1 MNNNQ
6 ELTTIYKTF
15 MDIYKDAKVS
25 GNQAIWSK
33 GLVLFSLF
41 NPSTKLNAFQAS
53 ESDAVASNKIA
64 MDLGL
69 KSVESS
75 PNAVSIR
82 IGKEE
87 LAGTD
92 YEQFVFY
99 GYQLNTEL
107 HYVFCNYLVS
117 KLQKGFDT
125 KGSDVT
131 IDFPVLMHECNLDNK
146 NTGFFKK
153 VFIEVLDRMF
163 HSSAKIVLKG
173 GEINDRLIYK
183 REMHGDIFNIKF
195 GDIFIDAVVK
205 DSWSKK
211 INFEDKLALKAGTPR
226 ILFDKIDMFDMRGE
240 ARFSVKSMLK
250 LLSLDG
256 KHESQ
261 VKSLNRALQYF
272 VEIGYVK
279 EIIDVRRK
287 NVISE
292 KIVMINKSFSLKAFA
307 KAQAV
312 KPIKSP
318 AIYESVC
325 ADVSV
330 DLQDNFPVDV
340 STGATADKES
350 IDFYLANIVAN
361 FGKSSINF
369 ETYKGLL
376 PEKAVEVDVTPEEI
390 SPWDIEPDFD
400 EWERDAVCNE
410 PHRSTKHC
418 QPRKEMADQFS
429 DFDE

>member
-6 ELTTIYKTF
+6 ELTTIYKAF

-53 ESDAVASNKIA
+53 ESDAVASNRIA

-75 PNAVSIR
+75 PNAVSI
-82 IGKEE
+82 IIDKAE

-117 KLQKGFDT
+117 KLQKGFES

-131 IDFPVLMHECNLDNK
+131 IDFPVLMNECNLDNK

-163 HSSAKIVLKG
+163 HSSAKIVLKD

-211 INFEDKLALKAGTPR
+211 INFEDKLSLKAGTPR
-226 ILFDKIDMFDMRGE
+226 ILFDKIEMFDMRGE
-240 ARFSVKSMLK
+240 AKFSVKSMLK
-250 LLSLDG
+250 LLSLEG
-256 KHESQ
+256 KPESQ
-261 VKSLNRALQYF
+261 LKSLNRALQYF

-279 EIIDVRRK
+279 EVIDVKRGK
-287 NVISE
+287 VVSE

-307 KAQAV
+307 KTQTV

-325 ADVSV
+325 ADLTVHL
-330 DLQDNFPVDV
+330 DDAFPAAV
-340 STGATADKES
+340 STAATADKES
-350 IDFYLANIVAN
+350 IEFHIANIVAN
-361 FGKSSINF
+361 FGKSSINV

-376 PEKAVEVDVTPEEI
+376 PEMAVDVDPTPEEI
-390 SPWDIEPDFD
+390 DPWKVEPDFE
-400 EWERDAVCNE
+400 EWEREALENE
-410 PHRSTKHC
+410 PHRSTKDC
-418 QPRKEMADQFS
+418 GPRKVFENSLS
-429 DFDE
+429 DCDA